1 MFDFSAVIKKIS
13 EIKVELANEITDIQV
28 ERYPEQLGPI
38 SDQLRKERVKLIGL
52 YEELLVDDFET
63 AMAKITEWG
72 EKTGAFCSELG
83 MTIDMALDELN
94 YYREE
99 LTEIIF
105 ELGQESDKS
114 LAEYH
119 EANKKLQRI
128 IDKAAQSF
136 SIAFVAHHKEIMKKA
151 QREIEELS
159 VPVVPLEEGVAVLPL
174 VGTIDTYR
182 AKLLMEESLRKSAQ
196 LGVTYFIVDLSGVP
210 IVDTMVANQIFQVID
225 ALRLLGVEAVL
236 SGIRPEIAQTMV
248 LLGIDTSK
256 IKTFSSLQQALQT
269 YKLQQAKEA
278 VL

>member
-1 MFDFSAVIKKIS
+1 MYDFSGVINRIR
-13 EIKVELANEITDIQV
+13 EIKVDLANEITDKQV
-28 ERYPEQLGPI
+28 EKYPEQLGPI
-38 SDQLRKERVKLIGL
+38 SEQLRKERVNLIGL
-52 YEELLVDDFET
+52 YEELLVDDLDT
-63 AMAKITEWG
+63 ALAKIEEWG
-72 EKTGAFCSELG
+72 KKTGAYCYELG

-99 LTEIIF
+99 MTEIIY
-105 ELGQESDKS
+105 ELGQKNEIS
-114 LAEYH
+114 LSNYH

-136 SIAFVAHHKEIMKKA
+136 SIAFVAHHKDMMKKA

-159 VPVVPLEEGVAVLPL
+159 VPVVPLEDGVAVLPL

-225 ALRLLGVEAVL
+225 ALRLLGVQAVL

-248 LLGIDTSK
+248 LLGIDTSR
-256 IKTFSSLQQALQT
+256 INTFSSLQQALQSYRLT
-269 YKLQQAKEA
+269 HPAA
-278 VL
+278 M